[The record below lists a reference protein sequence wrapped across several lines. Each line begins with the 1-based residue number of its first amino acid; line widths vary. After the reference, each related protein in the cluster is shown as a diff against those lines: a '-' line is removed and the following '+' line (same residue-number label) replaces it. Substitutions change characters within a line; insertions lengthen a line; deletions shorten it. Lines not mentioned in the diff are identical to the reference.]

1 MNNLIFSLNTTMP
14 IFLVMVIGYILKQI
28 GMLNDNFVTV
38 ANKFNFKVTLPFM
51 LFRDISTV
59 NIREIFDLKYVL
71 FCALGATIA
80 PTGTFFDL
88 KIEEFQRVRRYR

>member
-14 IFLVMVIGYILKQI
+14 IFLMMVIGYILKQI

-51 LFRDISTV
+51 LFRDIATV
-59 NIREIFDLKYVL
+59 NIREIFDLISALSLSGL
-71 FCALGATIA
+71 FMRSQASRSLA
-80 PTGTFFDL
+80 
-88 KIEEFQRVRRYR
+88 

>member
-51 LFRDISTV
+51 VISGY
-59 NIREIFDLKYVL
+59 FYGKYPGNL
-71 FCALGATIA
+71 
-80 PTGTFFDL
+80 
-88 KIEEFQRVRRYR
+88 